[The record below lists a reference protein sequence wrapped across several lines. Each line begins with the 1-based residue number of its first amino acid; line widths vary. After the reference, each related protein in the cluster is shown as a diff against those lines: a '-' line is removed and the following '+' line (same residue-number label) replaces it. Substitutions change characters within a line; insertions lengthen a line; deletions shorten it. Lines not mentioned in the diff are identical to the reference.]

1 MDVSALFIPA
11 FIAGLATFLAPCTFP
26 LIPAY
31 IGLISGVSAGDL
43 AGGKKNTDMRRR
55 IIINGVLFV
64 LGFSSIFIILGAG
77 FGLVGTVVV
86 GFRYWITKFAG
97 IFLFV
102 AGLSMLGVIKFP
114 GFNLL
119 RLNNIQ
125 RMNPAVR
132 SFVLG
137 IALGAGWTPCVGPI
151 LGAVFTLAFAG
162 ATVLAGAQLLAVFSF
177 GLAVP
182 FLLVAFFFAS
192 VERHISRLSR
202 AASILSFVSG
212 ITLIFFGYLIFFNKL
227 GYLMGFAFRLFPYQ
241 DILLPLL

>member
-31 IGLISGVSAGDL
+31 IGLISGVSTGNL
-43 AGGKKNTDMRRR
+43 AEGKKNTEAKQR
-55 IIINGVLFV
+55 IVINGALFV
-64 LGFSSIFIILGAG
+64 LGFSAIFIFLGAG
-77 FGLVGTVVV
+77 FGFIGAVVV

-97 IFLFV
+97 VFLFV
-102 AGLSMLGVIKFP
+102 AGLSMLGVIKLP
-114 GFNLL
+114 GFNFF

-137 IALGAGWTPCVGPI
+137 AALGAGWTPCVGPI

-162 ATVLAGAQLLAVFSF
+162 ATVWAGAQLLAVFSL

-192 VERHISRLSR
+192 VERHISRFNRIATIMSF
-202 AASILSFVSG
+202 ASGV
-212 ITLIFFGYLIFFNKL
+212 TLIFFGYLIFFNKL
-227 GYLMGFAFRLFPYQ
+227 GYLMGFAFRLLPYQ
-241 DILLPLL
+241 DILIPLL